1 MLGCSGF
8 PQMQAREEVHQTVLR
23 QVVRRERSVKK
34 GPGEVVSQAKLE
46 AWRRHQ
52 RGSSLELMG
61 EGVGWSKAPQT
72 P

>member
-1 MLGCSGF
+1 
-8 PQMQAREEVHQTVLR
+8 MQAREEVHQTVLR